1 MRLFLDANV
10 LLDVLLARQPFVND
24 SERVLSLCAKK
35 VFDGC
40 CSGLTICNL
49 MYILRKHCPMDVAR
63 RCMRDFSTYV
73 EIVDVKSTAVA
84 SAQPPPQTFSLAVP
98 RVNGRKVMF
107 ASVLLPGRTADLANI
122 KESVWNPDGTVRLVV
137 EVAGRRYAFTVNAD
151 GTAALAMSRAI

>member
-73 EIVDVKSTAVA
+73 EIVDVKSNLQPSRVPCSHPILTLKMLCRHVA
-84 SAQPPPQTFSLAVP
+84 P
-98 RVNGRKVMF
+98 
-107 ASVLLPGRTADLANI
+107 
-122 KESVWNPDGTVRLVV
+122 
-137 EVAGRRYAFTVNAD
+137 VNAVWMRLLHVIKKD
-151 GTAALAMSRAI
+151 L

>member
-63 RCMRDFSTYV
+63 RCDKKGFIDSSILVYTPT
-73 EIVDVKSTAVA
+73 E
-84 SAQPPPQTFSLAVP
+84 
-98 RVNGRKVMF
+98 
-107 ASVLLPGRTADLANI
+107 LLERH
-122 KESVWNPDGTVRLVV
+122 
-137 EVAGRRYAFTVNAD
+137 AGA
-151 GTAALAMSRAI
+151 

>member
-49 MYILRKHCPMDVAR
+49 MYILRKHCTADVAR
-63 RCMRDFSTYV
+63 SCMREFSTYV
-73 EIVDVKSTAVA
+73 AIVDVKSSTVA
-84 SAQPPPQTFSLAVP
+84 DALHSL
-98 RVNGRKVMF
+98 
-107 ASVLLPGRTADLANI
+107 
-122 KESVWNPDGTVRLVV
+122 NPDFEDVV
-137 EVAGRRYAFTVNAD
+137 QAGCAAECKAD
-151 GTAALAMSRAI
+151 VIVTRDKSGFADSGITIYTPAELLEKHVGA

>member
-1 MRLFLDANV
+1 MKLFLDANV

-84 SAQPPPQTFSLAVP
+84 SALQSP
-98 RVNGRKVMF
+98 
-107 ASVLLPGRTADLANI
+107 
-122 KESVWNPDGTVRLVV
+122 NPDFEDVVQACCAGECGVDAIVTRDKKGFIDSGILVYTPT
-137 EVAGRRYAFTVNAD
+137 ELLEKHAG
-151 GTAALAMSRAI
+151 I